1 MPTGFTAWPEHFA
14 ARYRERGYWTGEDF
28 PALLDRVAGKFGERE
43 AVVGTGLDG
52 SPLRLTYGGLR
63 ERSLRLAAGLH
74 GLGLRRGERVV
85 VQCGN
90 HPEFVV
96 LLFALSRIGAIPVF
110 ALPAHRRAEI
120 GHFCSAAG
128 AVAYFHGG
136 DADNAEAVSGAV
148 PHVREIGEL
157 FSLPAGGPLPEPPA
171 ASEVALFQLSGGST
185 GLPKLIP
192 RTHDDYA
199 YSVRASADI
208 CGLTEST
215 VFLCVLPAAHNF
227 ALSSPGVL
235 GVLHAGGT
243 VVLAPDGSPDTA
255 FPLIEAEGVTI
266 AALVPPLAQVWLTAA
281 TSATA
286 DLSTLDLVQV
296 GGARLA
302 PAVAERIGPVL
313 GARLQQVFGMAEGL
327 VCYTRDDDP
336 PELVNTT
343 QGRPICD
350 ADDEILVVDDEDREV
365 APGEEGHLLT
375 RGPYTIRGY
384 FDAEAHNR
392 NAFTVD
398 GFYRTG
404 DLVRR
409 TETGHLMV
417 TGRAKDQINR
427 GGEKI
432 AAAEVEQVLLA
443 HPGVADAAVVSVP
456 DEHLGERS
464 CAYVVARESLPPKG
478 SLIRAHVRAAGLA
491 AYKIPDKVV
500 FVEALPRT
508 PVGKVDKKS
517 LRERHRKES

>member
-1 MPTGFTAWPEHFA
+1 MLPGFTAWPEDVA
-14 ARYRERGYWTGEDF
+14 ARYRERGYWTGETF
-28 PALLDRVAGKFGERE
+28 PALLDRVAAEFGGRE

-52 SPLRLTYGGLR
+52 SPLRLTYAELR
-63 ERSLRLAAGLH
+63 DRALRLASGLH
-74 GLGLRRGERVV
+74 GLGIRHGERVV

-90 HPEFVV
+90 SPEFAV
-96 LLFALSRIGAIPVF
+96 LAFALFRVGAIPVF
-110 ALPAHRRAEI
+110 ALPAHRHAEI
-120 GHFCSAAG
+120 GHFCAQSD
-128 AVAYFHGG
+128 AVGYFHSG
-136 DADNAEAVSGAV
+136 DDTETAAAVSGQV
-148 PHVREIGEL
+148 PLVRDIASLGEL
-157 FSLPAGGPLPEPPA
+157 PDGPLPEPPV
-171 ASEVALFQLSGGST
+171 ASDVALFQLSGGST

-208 CGLTEST
+208 CGLSPET
-215 VFLCVLPAAHNF
+215 VYLCVLPAAHNF

-255 FPLIEAEGVTI
+255 FPLIAAERVTM
-266 AALVPPLAQVWLTAA
+266 AALVPPLAQVWLRAA
-281 TSATA
+281 RSSTA

-302 PAVAERIGPVL
+302 PPVAQRIQPEL

-336 PELVNTT
+336 PELVHIT

-350 ADDEILVVDDEDREV
+350 ADDEVRVVDGEDRDV
-365 APGEEGHLLT
+365 PPGEEGHLLT

-384 FDAEAHNR
+384 FNAEAHNR
-392 NAFTVD
+392 TAFTTD

-409 TETGHLMV
+409 LESRHLVV

-432 AAAEVEQVLLA
+432 AAAEVEQVLLT
-443 HPGVADAAVVSVP
+443 HEDVADAAVVSIP

-464 CAYVVARESLPPKG
+464 CAYVVARDALPPKG
-478 SLIRAHVRAAGLA
+478 SLLRAHVRRAGLA
-491 AYKIPDKVV
+491 AFKVPDKVV
-500 FVEALPRT
+500 FVAALPRT
-508 PVGKVDKKS
+508 AVGKVDKKA
-517 LRERHRKES
+517 LRELHRKDS

>member
-1 MPTGFTAWPEHFA
+1 MLPGFTAWPENAA
-14 ARYRERGYWTGEDF
+14 ARYRERGYWTGETF
-28 PALLDRVAGKFGERE
+28 PALLDRVAADFGERE

-52 SPLRLTYGGLR
+52 SRLRLTYAGLR
-63 ERSLRLAAGLH
+63 DRGRRLASGLH

-90 HPEFVV
+90 NPEFAV
-96 LLFALSRIGAIPVF
+96 LAFALFQIGAIPVF
-110 ALPAHRRAEI
+110 ALPAHRRTEI
-120 GHFCSAAG
+120 GHFCAASG
-128 AVAYFHGG
+128 AVAYFHT
-136 DADNAEAVSGAV
+136 DAENAAAVAGQV
-148 PHVREIGEL
+148 PLIRDIATL
-157 FSLPAGGPLPEPPA
+157 DALPTGLLPEPPD
-171 ASEVALFQLSGGST
+171 ASDVALFQLSGGST

-199 YSVRASADI
+199 YSVRASAEI
-208 CGLTEST
+208 CGLSPET
-215 VFLCVLPAAHNF
+215 VYLCVLPAAHNF

-255 FPLIEAEGVTI
+255 FPLIAAERVTT
-266 AALVPPLAQVWLTAA
+266 AALVPPLAQVWLRAA
-281 TSATA
+281 RTTTA
-286 DLSTLDLVQV
+286 DLSTLDVVQV

-302 PAVAERIGPVL
+302 PGVASRIRPEL

-336 PELVNTT
+336 PELVHTT

-350 ADDEILVVDDEDREV
+350 ADDEVRVVDGEDRDV
-365 APGEEGHLLT
+365 PPGEEGHLLT

-392 NAFTVD
+392 TAFTAD

-409 TETGHLMV
+409 LESGHLVV

-443 HPGVADAAVVSVP
+443 HDSVADAAVVSIP

-464 CAYVVARESLPPKG
+464 CAYVVARDAVPPKG
-478 SLIRAHVRAAGLA
+478 SLLRAHVRRAGLA
-491 AYKIPDKVV
+491 AFKVPDKVV
-500 FVEALPRT
+500 FVAALPRT
-508 PVGKVDKKS
+508 AVGKVDKKA
-517 LRERHRKES
+517 LRELHRKDS